1 MEFLDKLV
9 LPQSAE
15 HIELLHYM
23 LSLILI
29 LFVPFISVVFGGLI
43 VSLFYKRK
51 GIKTSKTIY
60 SDFARD
66 VIEFVTVNNSVGV
79 ILGVV
84 PLFTA
89 ILIFAQ
95 LLHTADTGTVGYLAL
110 SFLFTTSGLIM
121 TYTYR
126 HSFAFNRVFSFIKQD
141 KLSELNLKVE
151 IEKFQKS
158 TSVLAVKN
166 GRWAVLFLF
175 AGIWFFTGAITTATN
190 FGVMDVSGVLYL
202 LISPKVI
209 LNFLIFLFL
218 AFTLTG
224 ASLLFGF
231 LYWKEEKKQSHEYLE
246 FIKTRCSRLTLY
258 SAIPLPFLLA
268 INLYSLPESFL
279 SGSVFFYGIF
289 ALLLLFLAMHL
300 IYMILQY
307 NKYSYSAALFFSL
320 IFVVFALIIKDQI
333 AMTNA
338 TATHS
343 LVLSNQF
350 NEMLSELRGTGGV
363 AEISGKEIYDV
374 RCASCH
380 RFDQVLVGP
389 AHKDVLPKYIG
400 KESQLVAF
408 IRNPTRINSAF
419 PPMPNPGLKPQEAEA
434 VVKYMFETYKDKL

>member
-29 LFVPFISVVFGGLI
+29 LFVPFISIVFGGLI
-43 VSLFYKRK
+43 LSLYYKRK
-51 GIKTSKTIY
+51 GLKTSNTTY
-60 SDFARD
+60 LNFAKD
-66 VIEFVTVNNSVGV
+66 AIEFVTVNNSIGV
-79 ILGVV
+79 ILGIV

-110 SFLFTTSGLIM
+110 SFLFTTTGLIM
-121 TYTYR
+121 TYVYR
-126 HSFAFNRVFSFIKQD
+126 HSFAFNRVFTSIKKD
-141 KLSELNLKVE
+141 NLSEQDLKEDV
-151 IEKFQKS
+151 EKFQSS
-158 TSVLAVKN
+158 TGHLSVKN
-166 GRWAVLFLF
+166 GRWAVVFLF
-175 AGIWFFTGAITTATN
+175 VGIWLFTGAITNAVN
-190 FGVMDVSGVLYL
+190 FGVMEVTGVFYL

-209 LNFLIFLFL
+209 LNLLIFLFL

-224 ASLLFGF
+224 AAILFGF
-231 LYWKEEKKQSHEYLE
+231 LYWKEDKKLSAEYRE
-246 FIKTRCSRLTLY
+246 FVKTRSSRLALY

-268 INLYSLPESFL
+268 LNLYSIPGSFL
-279 SGSVFFYGIF
+279 SGSVFFYGVA
-289 ALLLLFLAMHL
+289 ALLLIFLALHF
-300 IYMILQY
+300 IYMILQH
-307 NKYSYSAALFFSL
+307 NKYTYSAALFL
-320 IFVVFALIIKDQI
+320 TIIFAVFALIVKEQM

-350 NEMLSELRGTGGV
+350 DQMLSELRGTGSV

-408 IRNPTRINSAF
+408 IRNPVKIDPAF

-434 VVKYMFETYKDKL
+434 VVKYMFEAYKDKL